1 MKKSLLAAAIL
12 VAAGSAPG
20 ADLLQVYEKAVT
32 NDAVVREARATRDA
46 AQELEPLARSLL
58 LPNLSAGGTANLNR
72 FDRKSIDFQDTYTNT
87 TAGLNLTQAVFRRD
101 RWMQLEQSKSQI
113 AQADAQLTAEEQ
125 GLIVR
130 TARAYFDVLGAQDT
144 LEFVRAEKK
153 ATARELDQAKQRFEV
168 GLDAITSVHEAQSR
182 YDITVADEVT
192 AQFQLDQ
199 AWEAL
204 RQIIAERPQ
213 KLAELV
219 EKIPLQP
226 PSPDSEDKWSEWA
239 QQNNPRIQAAQHAA
253 EVAKQ
258 EIEVQ
263 RSGHYPTLDA
273 VGSYQ
278 ISRFSGVDTPGG
290 FASESLADIDRGTI
304 GLQLTIP
311 IYQGGGVEAGTRQAV
326 SQYQAAQDALDGRRR
341 EVDKNVRDA
350 FRAVNQTIARVKAL
364 ETAIVS
370 TQSALEATQA
380 GYEVGT
386 RTIVDVLNRQRD
398 LYSAQRDYAISRY
411 QHLVANLALKQ
422 AAGNVT
428 REDVALIN
436 ALLKE

>member
-1 MKKSLLAAAIL
+1 MKRSLLAAAIL
-12 VAAGSAPG
+12 LAAGPSLG
-20 ADLLQVYEKAVT
+20 DNLIQVYEKAVV
-32 NDAVVREARATRDA
+32 NDARIREARATRDA

-58 LPNLSAGGTANLNR
+58 LPNLSAGGNANVNR

-87 TAGLNLTQAVFRRD
+87 SAGVSLTQAVFRRD
-101 RWMQLEQSKSQI
+101 RWMSLDRSKSQV

-125 GLIVR
+125 SLIVR
-130 TARAYFDVLGAQDT
+130 TATAYFDVLSAQDT

-192 AQFQLDQ
+192 AQFRLDQ
-199 AWEAL
+199 TWEAL
-204 RQIIAERPQ
+204 RQIISERPAR
-213 KLAELV
+213 LAGLI
-219 EKIPLQP
+219 EKMPLQP
-226 PSPDSEDKWSEWA
+226 PSPDDENQWSEWA
-239 QQNNPRIQAAQHAA
+239 QQNNPAIQAAQHAA
-253 EVAKQ
+253 DAAKKQ
-258 EIEVQ
+258 IEVQ

-278 ISRFSGVDTPGG
+278 INRYQGVDTPFG
-290 FASESLADIDRGTI
+290 ATSESLADIDRGTI

-364 ETAIVS
+364 QTAIVS

-398 LYSAQRDYAISRY
+398 LFAAQRDYAVARY
-411 QHLVANLALKQ
+411 QHLVASLALKQ
-422 AAGNVT
+422 AAGNIT
-428 REDVALIN
+428 REDVQQVN
-436 ALLKE
+436 ALLK